1 MRDYVISQI
10 EQMGDLAISRP
21 ASRVQWGVSVPNDP
35 EHTVYVWVD
44 ALVNYLTVVPDG
56 GWPADMHVVGK
67 DIIKFH
73 AVHWPALLMAA
84 GIEPPKT
91 VLSHAHWTM
100 GRRKMSK
107 STGNVVDPVKAIQT
121 FGSDGVRF
129 FLMKQGGSLPQDS
142 GELIKLV
149 HIADLS
155 DYSDLTLNAEYQLLS
170 NQIGNLA
177 ARIGVPRMFQKI
189 KPLPLRFS
197 EPVLDDM
204 LFKLPQRYIALMDKY
219 EISKACEA
227 ILEVVAEVSRQ
238 SSAGA
243 DANLPHRPTECS
255 PRTHLGKATIH
266 LYPSCT
272 LSKR

>member
-1 MRDYVISQI
+1 
-10 EQMGDLAISRP
+10 
-21 ASRVQWGVSVPNDP
+21 
-35 EHTVYVWVD
+35 
-44 ALVNYLTVVPDG
+44 
-56 GWPADMHVVGK
+56 
-67 DIIKFH
+67 
-73 AVHWPALLMAA
+73 
-84 GIEPPKT
+84 
-91 VLSHAHWTM
+91 
-100 GRRKMSK
+100 MSK

-142 GELIKLV
+142 GELINLV

-204 LFKLPQRYIALMDKY
+204 LFKLPQKYIALMDKY

-238 SSAGA
+238 SLA
-243 DANLPHRPTECS
+243 
-255 PRTHLGKATIH
+255 
-266 LYPSCT
+266 
-272 LSKR
+272 